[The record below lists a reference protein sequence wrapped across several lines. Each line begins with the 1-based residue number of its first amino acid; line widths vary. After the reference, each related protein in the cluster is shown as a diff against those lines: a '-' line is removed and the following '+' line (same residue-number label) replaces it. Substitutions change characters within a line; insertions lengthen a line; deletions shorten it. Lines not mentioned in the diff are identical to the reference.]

1 MKRNKAILSIFLI
14 LIIILVA
21 GASIYISSKVSQ
33 ERPIAPT
40 APESLP
46 KAAEKSE
53 CKAREA
59 CLDAVPH
66 PCKLPEPAE
75 GWCPGASECVTCGT
89 SGCVSG
95 LTCDPVDGLCKKT
108 DSTSPTVC
116 WSGSTACTVSAISL
130 CVASGV
136 KTCNPDCSILCGTA
150 ATTIST
156 CTDSCGVA
164 TTKSCP
170 AIAACGVDGGWGE
183 VGACSATACGTTGT
197 KTRTCNN
204 PAPSNGGAE
213 CTRADG
219 SLTTPSVRTEVTACS
234 AAVCGVDGGWGE
246 VGACSATACGTTGT
260 KTRTCN
266 NPAPSNGG
274 AECTRADGSLTTPS
288 VRTEVTACSAAA
300 CGCTPSGV
308 ISCDP
313 GCPTTC
319 GLGSSTISTC
329 TDSCE
334 GSATKLCP
342 ATAACAGAT
351 AAPTVAPTAVA
362 AEPTVLPETG
372 ILDFPGVAAF
382 GGGLLLAIIG
392 ILLAL

>member
-170 AIAACGVDGGWGE
+170 AIAACGI
-183 VGACSATACGTTGT
+183 
-197 KTRTCNN
+197 
-204 PAPSNGGAE
+204 
-213 CTRADG
+213 
-219 SLTTPSVRTEVTACS
+219 
-234 AAVCGVDGGWGE
+234 DGGWGE